1 MSSALIQACNEALAQ
16 IAAGQIASFTEN
28 SIEARECARFAV
40 PLLAEMADWTPWR
53 SLRKRV
59 ALAVVVNDRPAE
71 WLYAYAAPADL
82 ADPLAVRMVQNAAT
96 DLPVGG
102 PYPFPYQDAQPLAFL
117 FEGGV
122 IYSNVENAVLV
133 YSGSVLDAGAMSPLM
148 RRAFVL
154 ELASRIALAIKKDVK
169 IAQAMQQQAEMAR
182 GRAIADEENKSRSH
196 APVYVSQ
203 AEWARAGVG
212 V

>member
-16 IAAGQIASFTEN
+16 IAAGQIASLTEN
-28 SIEARECARFAV
+28 SIEARECSRFAV

-59 ALAVVVNDRPAE
+59 VLAAVTNDRPAE

-82 ADPLAVRMVQNAAT
+82 ADPLAIRGEEDAAT
-96 DLPVGG
+96 NLPLSG
-102 PYPFPYQDAQPLAFL
+102 PYPFPWQDAQPLAFL
-117 FEGGV
+117 FEGAL
-122 IYSNVENAVLV
+122 IYTNVENATLV
-133 YSGSVLDAGAMSPLM
+133 YSSSRLEAGALSPLM

-169 IAQAMQQQAEMAR
+169 ISQAMQQQAEAAR
-182 GRAIADEENKSRSH
+182 QRAIADEENKVRSH